1 MKQINKN
8 VKKKTFKIIAIAKL
22 KRKSNL
28 LYPLPKK
35 QKKLCL
41 NSKSPSN
48 NLANKKDL

>member
-1 MKQINKN
+1 MNQINKN
-8 VKKKTFKIIAIAKL
+8 MKKKTFKIIAKL
-22 KRKSNL
+22 KRKSNS